1 MSWPAELLDLR
12 SQFKR
17 QKAEAE
23 RAASSAEMVEW
34 LAHNRVEDCAT
45 DITRLAGANV
55 LPSDLRYLTDED
67 IDEIGSGMTRVEKMR
82 LQAALQALREDGQAA
97 EDAE

>member
-1 MSWPAELLDLR
+1 MCRALEQLHSEA
-12 SQFKR
+12 QFKR

-34 LAHNRVEDCAT
+34 LAHNRVEDCAA

-67 IDEIGSGMTRVEKMR
+67 IEEIGSGMTRVEKMR
-82 LQAALQALREDGQAA
+82 LQAALQALQEGGQA